1 MQFLG
6 AEIIT
11 SAENII
17 KENTMPEPEQI
28 VEKAVKKSAGDISE
42 FEKVKKLINLKL
54 DQALKKEGYDKDAP
68 KEKKQ
73 EVIKKVLASNEFKS
87 TTKIASRAATSK

>member
-28 VEKAVKKSAGDISE
+28 VEKAVKKREGVVSD
-42 FEKVKKLINLKL
+42 FEK
-54 DQALKKEGYDKDAP
+54 LKK
-68 KEKKQ
+68 
-73 EVIKKVLASNEFKS
+73 
-87 TTKIASRAATSK
+87 